1 MDESTLITIRFTPP
15 AADDALLPDEL
26 TLLESILPE
35 LIHAMMQAEADSET
49 E

>member
-1 MDESTLITIRFTPP
+1 MDESTLITIRFTP
-15 AADDALLPDEL
+15 AADNALLPDEL